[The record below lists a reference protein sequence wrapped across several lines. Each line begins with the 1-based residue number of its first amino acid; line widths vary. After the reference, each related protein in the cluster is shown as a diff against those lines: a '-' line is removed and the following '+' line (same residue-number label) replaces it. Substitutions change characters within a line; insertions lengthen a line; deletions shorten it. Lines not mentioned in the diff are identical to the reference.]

1 MNAFRRLTVAAV
13 ALSAAPA
20 FADQTVVHTDSLV
33 VVTPNPPVVVTQ
45 GQGDAA
51 PHQIQAS
58 TDGYATPPAATPMY
72 APPVAPAYAP
82 PVPPAPYNE
91 PWENVNHINGRLVKI
106 GEKGDYLLKYKKT
119 NISTNPIGWMFGFYG
134 MSVSHALSNNI
145 AIRGDANIFSFDNT
159 DGYEFGISAPIY
171 FRRVYSGPFIEP
183 GIIAR
188 GLKDNYSYD
197 GCYDC
202 SSDTSSMVGPEILFG
217 WHWTFDSGL
226 NVAFAFGAARSMSD
240 DENEYGDDEPSPA
253 GYFRIGYAM

>member
-45 GQGDAA
+45 GQADAA
-51 PHQIQAS
+51 PQQIEA
-58 TDGYATPPAATPMY
+58 DMGGYATPPQAVAPVY

-91 PWENVNHINGRLVKI
+91 PWENVNHINGRLVKV
-106 GEKGDYLLKYKKT
+106 GEKGDYLLKFKKT

-134 MSVSHALSNNI
+134 LSVSHAISNNV
-145 AIRGDANIFSFDNT
+145 AIRGDANIFSIED
-159 DGYEFGISAPIY
+159 DSGYEVGVSAPIY

-188 GLKDNYSYD
+188 GFGTSSD
-197 GCYDC
+197 CYDC
-202 SSDTSSMVGPEILFG
+202 SSDSMVGPEILFG

-226 NVAFAFGAARSMSD
+226 NAAFAFGAARSMSD
-240 DENEYGDDEPSPA
+240 SNDEYESDDPQPA